1 MQGVYRRPF
10 PFVQRGF
17 PFFMCSRIEPNSVA
31 HVGRDKHAVDFLVPE
46 GTPVCAPR
54 DGVVTE
60 VKDGSDRGGA
70 DRAFEHDANYIV
82 IDHTSA
88 TFKVMGYS
96 RLAWSDEELGGGHN
110 PVIDEDEGQRSIIIH
125 LAKGSARVK
134 VGDHVR
140 AGQIIA
146 MQGST
151 GWTYAPHIHFA
162 VYQNGTSVPIHFRS
176 SVEVVGDLL
185 IQ

>member
-146 MQGST
+146 MPPLT
-151 GWTYAPHIHFA
+151 
-162 VYQNGTSVPIHFRS
+162 
-176 SVEVVGDLL
+176 
-185 IQ
+185 